1 MCDLK
6 IATDALSV
14 DRFGCE
20 MILKISIITVCYN
33 SEATIRDTIESVLSQ
48 SYLNI
53 EYIVVDGASK
63 DGTMAIVNE
72 YKDRIAKIVSEPD
85 KGIYDAMNKGVELAS
100 GDFVGILNSD
110 DIFANAQVISGLAGF
125 LASSPQL
132 DGAYA
137 DLVFVQRES
146 VEDITR
152 TYSSKSFS
160 PWKIRFGFM
169 CPHPTFYVRRRL
181 FDEFG
186 FYKLGYRVSA
196 DFELMARFIKSGVR
210 LGRNPHVMV
219 KMREGGISTTGLWW
233 RIHQNM
239 EIVRA
244 CKENGLYTNIFMVAL
259 KVPFKLI
266 SYLKR

>member
-1 MCDLK
+1 M
-6 IATDALSV
+6 
-14 DRFGCE
+14 
-20 MILKISIITVCYN
+20 KISIVTVCYN
-33 SEATIRDTIESVLSQ
+33 SEATIRETIESVLSQ
-48 SYLNI
+48 SYSNI

-63 DGTMAIVNE
+63 DGTMTIVNE

-85 KGIYDAMNKGVELAS
+85 KGIYDAMNKGVGLAS

-110 DIFANAQVISGLAGF
+110 DIFASANAITDLTEF
-125 LASSPQL
+125 LSLNPQF

-137 DLVFVQRES
+137 DLVFVQREHTGN
-146 VEDITR
+146 VTR
-152 TYSSKSFS
+152 TYSSRNFS

-169 CPHPTFYVRRRL
+169 CPHPTFYVKRRF
-181 FDEFG
+181 FDELG
-186 FYKLGYRVSA
+186 FYRLGYRVSA
-196 DFELMARFIKSGVR
+196 DFELMTRFMRSGVK

-219 KMREGGISTTGLWW
+219 KMREGGISTTGFWW

-244 CKENGLYTNIFMVAL
+244 CKENGIYTNIFMVAL

-266 SYLKR
+266 GYLKR

>member
-1 MCDLK
+1 M
-6 IATDALSV
+6 
-14 DRFGCE
+14 
-20 MILKISIITVCYN
+20 KISIVTVCYN

-48 SYLNI
+48 SYSNI

-63 DGTMAIVNE
+63 DGTMTIVNE

-85 KGIYDAMNKGVELAS
+85 KGIYDAMNKGVGLAS

-110 DIFANAQVISGLAGF
+110 DIFASANAITDLTEF
-125 LASSPQL
+125 LSLNPQF

-137 DLVFVQRES
+137 DLVFVQREHTGN
-146 VEDITR
+146 VTR

-169 CPHPTFYVRRRL
+169 CPHPTFYVKRRF
-181 FDEFG
+181 FDELG
-186 FYKLGYRVSA
+186 FYRLGYRVSA
-196 DFELMARFIKSGVR
+196 DFELMTRFIRNGVR
-210 LGRNPHVMV
+210 LARNPHVMV
-219 KMREGGISTTGLWW
+219 KMREGGISTTGFLW

-244 CKENGLYTNIFMVAL
+244 CKENGIYTNIFMVAL

>member
-1 MCDLK
+1 M
-6 IATDALSV
+6 
-14 DRFGCE
+14 
-20 MILKISIITVCYN
+20 KISIITVCYN

-48 SYLNI
+48 SYSNI
-53 EYIVVDGASK
+53 EYIIVDGASK

-100 GDFVGILNSD
+100 GDFVGVLNSD
-110 DIFANAQVISGLAGF
+110 DIFARSNVVGDLADF
-125 LASSPQL
+125 LTTNSHL

-137 DLVFVQRES
+137 DLVFVRRECTDE
-146 VEDITR
+146 VTR
-152 TYSSKSFS
+152 AYSSKNFS
-160 PWKIRFGFM
+160 NWKIRFGFM

-181 FDEFG
+181 FKELG
-186 FYKLGYRVSA
+186 SYKLGYRVSA
-196 DFELMARFIKSGVR
+196 DFELMARFIKNGVK
-210 LGRNPHVMV
+210 LGRNPRVMV
-219 KMREGGISTTGLWW
+219 KMRDGGISTTGFWW
-233 RIHQNM
+233 RVHQNM

-244 CKENGLYTNIFMVAL
+244 CKENGIYTNIFMVAL